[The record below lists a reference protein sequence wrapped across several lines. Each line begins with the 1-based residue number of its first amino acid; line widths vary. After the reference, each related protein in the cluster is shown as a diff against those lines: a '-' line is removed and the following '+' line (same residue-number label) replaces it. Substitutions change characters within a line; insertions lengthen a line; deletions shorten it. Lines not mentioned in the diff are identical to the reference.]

1 MKSIGTT
8 FMVIGGAFLWSNTV
22 PEIAITL
29 IGIGILIIAGATKK
43 D

>member
-1 MKSIGTT
+1 MKTIATT
-8 FMVIGGAFLWSNTV
+8 LIVVGAAFLGTNTT